1 MPIRVRLLS
10 FKNKR
15 LLSDTETMIRNVKK
29 ILQFFSVSGRF
40 TMYTD
45 LLIDLAKSQ
54 QNVLLIFD
62 DPNLVDPTILLTQQL
77 QTSVSLSTVLNEIV
91 F

>member
-1 MPIRVRLLS
+1 
-10 FKNKR
+10 
-15 LLSDTETMIRNVKK
+15 
-29 ILQFFSVSGRF
+29 
-40 TMYTD
+40 MYTD